1 MANIA
6 EILAMQLG
14 DIKDV
19 APLPVGTYQGTITS
33 IPKIDNFGQKANPG
47 AEFSIKLTA
56 PEADVDAE
64 ELAAAGGL
72 PADPL
77 TTVFWLTPKALPMLR
92 AFLVDVCGLPGT
104 DAIKDALPQT
114 VGTNVLVTI
123 GHRKY
128 TKNGQ
133 ERVAI
138 QIDGFAKA

>member
-1 MANIA
+1 MANIGD
-6 EILAMQLG
+6 ILSMQLS

-19 APLPVGTYQGTITS
+19 APLPIGTYLGTITS
-33 IPKIDNFGQKANPG
+33 IPKIDTFGQKQNSG
-47 AEFSIKLTA
+47 AEFSIKLIA

-64 ELAAAGGL
+64 ELASAGGL
-72 PADPL
+72 PADPM
-77 TTVFWLTPKALPMLR
+77 TSIFWLTPKALPMLR

-114 VGTNVLVTI
+114 VGCNVLVSVN
-123 GHRKY
+123 HRKY

-133 ERVAI
+133 ERVAV